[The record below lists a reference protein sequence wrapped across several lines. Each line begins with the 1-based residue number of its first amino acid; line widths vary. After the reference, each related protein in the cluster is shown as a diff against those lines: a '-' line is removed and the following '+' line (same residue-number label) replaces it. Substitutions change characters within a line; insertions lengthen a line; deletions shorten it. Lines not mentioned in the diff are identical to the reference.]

1 MCALQHIFSNVDR
14 GYFARQGNGFQ
25 TVAVAA
31 ELVGTDDLHVLESAA
46 FYAVSSE
53 RRDAGEIPVKETFF
67 RLPSG
72 RFAIGRTV
80 NWGTDSVGRVGNY
93 LTHHLV
99 LSRDELIAV
108 GARPLSLLDVMPLA
122 TADADLTPRDLVPL
136 PLESASLKAAPPDL
150 ASFDRELLAN
160 LAIAAVDSGEK
171 TVLFI
176 GDEARTRA
184 MMQGLY
190 ATLAM
195 EERLRLTFST
205 HFYESHHLSHLF
217 ALVTVRSRAE
227 APTQRE
233 DYTVFDLDDNRFP
246 PFWPTSAY
254 SDWLADCVRSGQW
267 EEIEALN
274 VELDRLR
281 SGECS
286 DQAWDFAPTGARAC
300 AALWERAG
308 PEVARVLIGDA
319 RLMVGFLR
327 RLSSPS
333 PLADSLMA
341 AAAPSEL
348 CGVNIASDVA
358 HVCLS
363 TLRSAAT
370 RKGWRKWAQR
380 WKDDP
385 ILISF
390 LPTVRPWWQF
400 WVR

>member
-1 MCALQHIFSNVDR
+1 MCALQHIFSNVER
-14 GYFARQGNGFQ
+14 GYFARHGNGFQ

-31 ELVGTDDLHVLESAA
+31 ELVGTDDLHLLESAA

-80 NWGTDSVGRVGNY
+80 NWGTDSAGRIGNY
-93 LTHHLV
+93 LTHHV
-99 LSRDELIAV
+99 ILSRDELIAA
-108 GARPLSLLDVMPLA
+108 GARPLSLLDAMPLA
-122 TADADLTPRDLVPL
+122 TADTDLTPRELPPL
-136 PLESASLKAAPPDL
+136 PLKSASLKADPRNL

-160 LAIAAVDSGEK
+160 LATAAVDNVEK
-171 TVLFI
+171 TVLLI
-176 GDEARTRA
+176 GNDARIRA

-190 ATLAM
+190 ATLPID
-195 EERLRLTFST
+195 ERLRLTLST
-205 HFYESHHLSHLF
+205 HFYESHHLRHLF
-217 ALVTVRSRAE
+217 AFVTNSSRAE
-227 APTQRE
+227 APTERE

-246 PFWPTSAY
+246 QILPTSAY
-254 SDWLADCVRSGQW
+254 SDWLADCLRSGRR
-267 EEIEALN
+267 EEIDALN
-274 VELDRLR
+274 VMLDRLR
-281 SGECS
+281 GSGCS
-286 DQAWDFAPTGARAC
+286 GQGWDFTPTGARAC

-319 RLMVGFLR
+319 RLVVGFLR

-333 PLADSLMA
+333 SLADSLLA

-348 CGVNIASDVA
+348 CGVNLTPDMA
-358 HVCLS
+358 HACLS

-370 RKGWRKWAQR
+370 RKGWRKWVQR

-390 LPTVRPWWQF
+390 LPRVRPWWQF
-400 WVR
+400 WA